1 MKVVSLAPP
10 NDMYRLGRSP
20 WRSKRSKRSHPAKWL
35 VFPNKHGWINDSKK
49 HIYIYNLKEMAVVQ
63 VSMLETNSK
72 KIMDTNKMKNS
83 DFFSDSCFSCQSDLF
98 GAGTAILQN
107 QFLRCPNIFRFE
119 LAFRH
124 PRNILV
130 IFLWLIDGCRSPT
143 GRHWFHRFTIDH

>member
-1 MKVVSLAPP
+1 MEVEAKQAKPSSEMAGVPQQT
-10 NDMYRLGRSP
+10 RLDQRFE
-20 WRSKRSKRSHPAKWL
+20 KTH
-35 VFPNKHGWINDSKK
+35 
-49 HIYIYNLKEMAVVQ
+49 IYNLKEMAVVQ

-119 LAFRH
+119 LAFRN

>member
-1 MKVVSLAPP
+1 MTCIALG
-10 NDMYRLGRSP
+10 DRHGGRSEASEAIQ
-20 WRSKRSKRSHPAKWL
+20 R
-35 VFPNKHGWINDSKK
+35 NGWCSPTNTAGSTIRKNT
-49 HIYIYNLKEMAVVQ
+49 YIYNLKEMAVVQ